1 MYTAYSNYYGET
13 LTASD
18 YSFWTGRDCEKEY
31 YALKAEN
38 DTQACAF
45 FQALGAAKGLIIDGG
60 YDYGQDKQDL
70 QNMHK
75 SNVAACMGK
84 I

>member
-1 MYTAYSNYYGET
+1 MNTAYSNYYGET

-18 YSFWTGRDCEKEY
+18 FSSWTASQIEREY
-31 YALKAEN
+31 YGLKAEN
-38 DTQACAF
+38 DTEACAF
-45 FQALGAAKGLIIDGG
+45 FQALGATKGIIIDGG
-60 YDYGQDKQDL
+60 YDYGQDKRDL

-75 SNVAACMGK
+75 SNIAACMGK